1 MFSRGRCPPAGVA
14 WGHPCWGGPR
24 LGPCAGAGGTGLYPL
39 HPRGALSAPA
49 HRPPPGR
56 SWCPGLPRDL
66 CPPLKPVFLV
76 LLMVSVSSPALCRPA
91 PPCRDS
97 SLVQRGHAVP
107 HSRCRIQTL
116 SPTSLSLATL
126 PFWPGQFC
134 CFLPCLLDTMQRF
147 SVTDQPSGGET
158 DTSSPAWGDTVPFHS
173 AALNCLGCAL
183 NTQPQLTRLRSWP
196 KKTELVLKR
205 AHNWD
210 WSGQGS

>member
-1 MFSRGRCPPAGVA
+1 MGSPLLGRTQAWSLCWSWWNGPVPSPPPGCPLC
-14 WGHPCWGGPR
+14 PCS
-24 LGPCAGAGGTGLYPL
+24 
-39 HPRGALSAPA
+39 SA
-49 HRPPPGR
+49 PPGR
-56 SWCPGLPRDL
+56 SWCPGLPSDL

-76 LLMVSVSSPALCRPA
+76 LLTVSVSSPALCRPA

-116 SPTSLSLATL
+116 GPTSLSLATL

-134 CFLPCLLDTMQRF
+134 CFLPCLLDTMRRF

-196 KKTELVLKR
+196 EKTELVLKR